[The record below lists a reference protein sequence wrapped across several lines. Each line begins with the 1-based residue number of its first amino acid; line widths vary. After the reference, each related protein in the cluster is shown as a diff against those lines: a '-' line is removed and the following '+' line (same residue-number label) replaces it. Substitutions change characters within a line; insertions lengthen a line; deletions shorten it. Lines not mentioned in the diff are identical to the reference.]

1 MRALVTG
8 GASGLGL
15 ALTKALLAQ
24 GDLVV
29 VGDLAESRPESVPGD
44 AAYLTLD
51 VRSERDWEAA
61 RDWVDREWG
70 RLDLLVN
77 NAAVNVERPLET
89 TDDAHWDLHLAV
101 CLKAPFFVTRAAL
114 PPLRAARGSVVNI
127 ASELGLHAIANN
139 VAYVSAKHGLVA
151 LTRALGLELAGEG
164 IRVNALCPGTLD
176 TELMR
181 DCAAASP
188 DPAAY
193 YAAFRAYHP
202 LGRLASPREI
212 ALFVLTLATPAA
224 AFMTGSAI
232 ALDGGSTAGRR

>member
-77 NAAVNVERPLET
+77 NAGIATGGRIDVETTEDWQRVLDINLMGVVRGCRTFTPIFKRQRDGHIVNV
-89 TDDAHWDLHLAV
+89 
-101 CLKAPFFVTRAAL
+101 
-114 PPLRAARGSVVNI
+114 
-127 ASELGLHAIANN
+127 AS
-139 VAYVSAKHGLVA
+139 
-151 LTRALGLELAGEG
+151 LAG
-164 IRVNALCPGTLD
+164 
-176 TELMR
+176 
-181 DCAAASP
+181 
-188 DPAAY
+188 
-193 YAAFRAYHP
+193 
-202 LGRLASPREI
+202 
-212 ALFVLTLATPAA
+212 
-224 AFMTGSAI
+224 
-232 ALDGGSTAGRR
+232 

>member
-77 NAAVNVERPLET
+77 NAGIATGGRIDVETTEDWQRVLDINLMGVVRGCRTFTPIFKRQRDGHIVNVASLAGFIHGPGMSRLQRDEGRGRCRLGDARIRARPLG
-89 TDDAHWDLHLAV
+89 DQ
-101 CLKAPFFVTRAAL
+101 
-114 PPLRAARGSVVNI
+114 G
-127 ASELGLHAIANN
+127 
-139 VAYVSAKHGLVA
+139 
-151 LTRALGLELAGEG
+151 
-164 IRVNALCPGTLD
+164 
-176 TELMR
+176 
-181 DCAAASP
+181 
-188 DPAAY
+188 
-193 YAAFRAYHP
+193 
-202 LGRLASPREI
+202 LGRVPVVLPDQPAREHARHRHGDGI
-212 ALFVLTLATPAA
+212 DRDRPHHAGALHCGRDRDRGPPWHR
-224 AFMTGSAI
+224 
-232 ALDGGSTAGRR
+232 GG